1 MYEFND
7 IKDLSKAIDTWG
19 NHDKQ
24 ELITMLCYY
33 KDRYELEDRQS
44 TWLDALAE
52 HLRDTSDDEQ
62 RRASDEAY
70 EEYQTLSRIFNR
82 RWN

>member
-19 NHDKQ
+19 NLGKQ

-44 TWLDALAE
+44 TWLDALAD

-70 EEYQTLSRIFNR
+70 EEYQFYSRKFNKKWR
-82 RWN
+82 